1 MSLFSIKQ
9 THLIKQKNNENDK
22 SVYLS
27 KNILGGV
34 LISTTLLAFSPSSS
48 AEGAK
53 ERQTIAAT
61 TKVFEIKL
69 GANRLI
75 YRPNSAGAEI
85 SVTNPQDYPILIQGK
100 VYNEDKKTAA
110 PFIVTPP
117 LSRLEAKQQS
127 RLRIIRTGGSID
139 NDKETLQWFC
149 VGGIPPKGTDVWA
162 QDKNGKSLAPSSIR
176 LQVEVSAHLC
186 IKMMTRPSDVKG
198 SPMDGADALQ
208 WHQQGH
214 QLSVTNPSPFYI
226 NLSSVSVGGK
236 AVQNIEYVAPRASR
250 TFHLPEGAGG
260 QVSWKIITDEGGE
273 SHLFQAP
280 LR

>member
-1 MSLFSIKQ
+1 MYLFSVEQ
-9 THLIKQKNNENDK
+9 ASLIKHNDK
-22 SVYLS
+22 AVYSS

-34 LISTTLLAFSPSSS
+34 LLSATLLAFPLYAP
-48 AEGAK
+48 AEGTQQQ
-53 ERQTIAAT
+53 QTIAAT
-61 TKVFEIKL
+61 TKVFKIKL

-75 YRPNSAGAEI
+75 YRPNSAGSEI

-127 RLRIIRTGGSID
+127 RLRIIKTGGSID

-149 VGGIPPKGTDVWA
+149 VGGIPPKDTDVWA
-162 QDKNGKSLAPSSIR
+162 QDKNGKSLAQSSVH

-198 SPMDGADALQ
+198 SPMDGAETLQ
-208 WHQQGH
+208 WHQQGN

-236 AVQNIEYVAPRASR
+236 AVQNIDYVAPGASR
-250 TFHLPEGAGG
+250 SFLLPKGAGG
-260 QVSWKIITDEGGE
+260 QVDWKIITDEGGE
-273 SHLFQAP
+273 SHVFQAP
-280 LR
+280 MR